1 MPSVRDNVRP
11 DKREA
16 VELLTRIADT
26 LDRLVTSQER
36 LERLVDEF
44 MAVDLDSRFPFG
56 QGTDRWARRRPRGLR

>member
-36 LERLVDEF
+36 LEQLVDEF
-44 MAVDLDSRFPFG
+44 MAVYLDARFPFG
-56 QGTDRWARRRPRGLR
+56 QGTDRWARHRPRGLR